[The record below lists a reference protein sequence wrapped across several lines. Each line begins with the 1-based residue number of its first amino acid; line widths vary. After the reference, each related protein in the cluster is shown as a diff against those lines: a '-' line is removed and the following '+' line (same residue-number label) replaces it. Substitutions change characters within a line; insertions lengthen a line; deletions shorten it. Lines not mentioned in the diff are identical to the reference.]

1 MSQGTHPTVVI
12 VEDDPI
18 LSFMMGEMCRSAG
31 FPVAGSAVSANEAM
45 RLVEWEKPDFL
56 ILDFNLEGD
65 RNGLELI
72 SEAKERHPALSTIL
86 VTAWDINDIASRME
100 GEQPDR
106 ILRKPVL
113 PHVLMEVIEHIQEL
127 RELASAQVALEPSM
141 PANPGRSH

>member
-1 MSQGTHPTVVI
+1 MSQERYPTVVI
-12 VEDDPI
+12 VEDDPT

-31 FPVAGSAVSANEAM
+31 FPVVGSAPSADEAI
-45 RLVEWEKPDFL
+45 RLVDRERPDFL

-72 SEAKERHPALSTIL
+72 SEAKEHYPSLSTIL

-100 GEQPDR
+100 GDQPDR

-113 PHVLMEVIEHIQEL
+113 PHVLVEVIEHIHEL
-127 RELASAQVALEPSM
+127 RGAGVPPVGAPPRHDSR
-141 PANPGRSH
+141 PGRSH